1 MSARADIHRQNLS
14 RIFDPKSIAVVGTNN
29 VKGTVPYDILFNILK
44 TEFTGIVFPVSPG
57 EKSICSVKAFKY
69 VIDIPDP
76 VDLAIIVFPSAVC
89 HLALE
94 QCGQKGIK
102 GVVIISAGFKE
113 IGEKG
118 LEREKQLQQIASKYD
133 MSIIGPNCLGVINTD
148 PLINLNAS
156 FARKMP
162 EQGNIGF
169 LSQSGA
175 LCTAVLDYARA
186 KHIGF
191 SKFISFGNKADISE
205 IDLMYYLMEDEMT
218 RVILLYLEEV
228 TDGRALMQAAG
239 DVTRQSGKPVLIL
252 KAGRTEAGASAAASH
267 TGSLAGDDEIFD
279 SAFKQAG
286 MIRCDNIEEM
296 FNIAIAFAY
305 QPAPR
310 SNKVA
315 IITNA
320 GGPGVLTTDAAIRDG
335 LQLAKFSEETTR
347 EFKKSLPA
355 NANIKNPVDVI
366 GDARA
371 DRYNIAMSGA
381 FKDDDVDAV
390 FVILTPQSMTDI
402 ETIAREVVKVSGQY
416 SKPVYASFMGEAD
429 VAPGVDI
436 LLRNKIPH
444 YILPESMCRSF
455 SRVYRFFRDLDKAP
469 HKQHLY
475 ADADTKSVRKILEEA
490 IENRHLYLPENE
502 AMNILAKYGLPVVPS
517 VTAASPEEAVSAAG
531 TIGYPVAMKVVSDTI
546 IHKSDVGGV
555 VLDVSSD
562 EDVRKTYATI
572 VESVLKIKP
581 EAAIKGIQVSKM
593 ISSGEEVILGVKRD
607 PSFGPV
613 IMFGLGG
620 LYVEVFRDVS
630 FRIAPVDESI
640 ADSMIKQIKS
650 YKILT
655 GIRGRAPRD
664 IAAIK
669 ECLMRLSQLAIDF
682 PQIEEMDI
690 NPLIVLNEGMGCLVA
705 DARIKLT
712 DLNLR

>member
-1 MSARADIHRQNLS
+1 MSTRTDIHRQNLS
-14 RIFDPKSIAVVGTNN
+14 RIFNPKSIAVVGTNK

-118 LEREKQLQQIASKYD
+118 LEREKQLQQISAKYD
-133 MSIIGPNCLGVINTD
+133 MSIIGPNCLGIINTD

-205 IDLMYYLMEDEMT
+205 IDLMYYLMEDDKT
-218 RVILLYLEEV
+218 KVILLYLEEV

-279 SAFKQAG
+279 AAFKQAG

-296 FNIAIAFAY
+296 FNIAIAFVY

-355 NANIKNPVDVI
+355 NANIKNPVDVV

-381 FKDDDVDAV
+381 FKEEDVDAV

-455 SRVYRFFRDLDKAP
+455 SRVYRFYRDLDKAP
-469 HKQHLY
+469 HEQHLY
-475 ADADTKSVRKILEEA
+475 ADADTKSVRQMLEDA
-490 IENRHLYLPENE
+490 IGNRHLYLPENE
-502 AMNILAKYGLPVVPS
+502 AMNILATYGLPVVPS
-517 VTAASPEEAVSAAG
+517 VTTTSPEEAVSAAG
-531 TIGYPVAMKVVSDTI
+531 KIGYPVAMKIVSDTI
-546 IHKSDVGGV
+546 VHKSDVGGV

-572 VESVLKIKP
+572 VENVLKIKP
-581 EAAIKGIQVSKM
+581 ETTIKGIQVSKM

-640 ADSMIKQIKS
+640 ADSMIRQIKS
-650 YKILT
+650 YKILN

-690 NPLIVLNEGMGCLVA
+690 NPLMVLNEGMGCLVA
-705 DARIKLT
+705 DARIKLS